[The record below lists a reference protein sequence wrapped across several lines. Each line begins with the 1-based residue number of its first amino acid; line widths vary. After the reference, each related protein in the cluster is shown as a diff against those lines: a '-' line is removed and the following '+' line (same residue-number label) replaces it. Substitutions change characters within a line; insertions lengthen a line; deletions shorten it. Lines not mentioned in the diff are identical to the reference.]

1 MNPEENI
8 IVASVSVLRNGEVLM
23 IQEKKASAY
32 GLWNFPSGQRETGED
47 LAQTAV
53 REVKEETGLDVRLK
67 AATGVYPFRSASG
80 QQVILFHFVGEAA
93 GGVLRVQNDEIM
105 DGRWVA
111 IDTLLHQPDEQLREA
126 KVIKQITRR
135 LLRKEFYPLDVF
147 HGMIR

>member
-1 MNPEENI
+1 MNSEEHI

-23 IQEKKASAY
+23 VREKKASAY
-32 GLWNFPSGQRETGED
+32 GLWNFPSGRRETGED
-47 LAQTAV
+47 LAQTAI

-93 GGVLRVQNDEIM
+93 DGALRIQDDEIM
-105 DGRWVA
+105 DGQWVA
-111 IDTLLHQPDEQLREA
+111 IDTLPDRPDEQLREA
-126 KVIKQITRR
+126 KVIKQITGR
-135 LLRKEFYPLDVF
+135 LLREEFYPLDIF